1 MVDINQTH
9 IILKKE
15 ESFCEWE
22 SVISD
27 VQKLALEFEPSI
39 ISHVKRNFNHLAH
52 NLTKY
57 PCDLGE
63 HRLWWEALPPFICNP
78 NVI

>member
-1 MVDINQTH
+1 MARMKNLNGIQLESDCLVAVKE
-9 IILKKE
+9 ILKNE
-15 ESFCEWE
+15 ESFCEWG

-27 VQKLALEFEPSI
+27 IQELVSEFESCI

-63 HRLWWEALPPFICNP
+63 HR
-78 NVI
+78 V